1 MRWETT
7 RRYTARP
14 YLAFWVG
21 VVALITGLGWALASG
36 HWEDWQWGLSALGV
50 ALLVYGAV
58 ILQQR
63 GEYRRN
69 SKWTR
74 THGPD

>member
-7 RRYTARP
+7 RRYRARP

-21 VVALITGLGWALASG
+21 LAALVTGLGWALATG
-36 HWEDWQWGLSALGV
+36 HWEDWQWALVALGF

-58 ILQQR
+58 VLQMR
-63 GEYRRN
+63 RDYRRD
-69 SKWTR
+69 SKWYR
-74 THGPD
+74 EHGPG